1 MSITAKYAALDRQC
15 RNFHQTHFTPS
26 WLHPDRN
33 RLYICLALVM
43 AVIAIAANGHMRSW
57 QFAQWQAEKDFYFI
71 GDMPSVSTADAG
83 FFLATAKAIKTENSS
98 DSFLQKRLFPNYLD
112 QQANTDKRLT
122 REQLLPL
129 LIAYFAPD
137 ASNKSLLEAAHAML
151 PVTAMITALAIIC
164 LFGTAGFWWEG

>member
-1 MSITAKYAALDRQC
+1 MGFCYIMSITAKYAALDRQC

-43 AVIAIAANGHMRSW
+43 AVIAIVANGHMRSW

-98 DSFLQKRLFPNYLD
+98 DSFLQKRLFPNNLD
-112 QQANTDKRLT
+112 QQANPDKRLT
-122 REQLLPL
+122 R
-129 LIAYFAPD
+129 
-137 ASNKSLLEAAHAML
+137 
-151 PVTAMITALAIIC
+151 
-164 LFGTAGFWWEG
+164 